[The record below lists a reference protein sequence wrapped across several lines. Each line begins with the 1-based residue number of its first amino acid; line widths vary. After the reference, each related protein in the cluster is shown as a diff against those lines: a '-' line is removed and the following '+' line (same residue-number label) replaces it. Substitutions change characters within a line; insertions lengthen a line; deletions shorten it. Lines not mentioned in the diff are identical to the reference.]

1 MGDTNTVIATDDA
14 YAELARVRATV
25 VEALPQLQQKL
36 MDMDMVSRATGSDSM
51 HGNVCME
58 VQDMA
63 KIMYTL
69 MADLGINE
77 KTPTCS
83 LCYKPCDCRHGHNP
97 APLDF
102 GDVGARCCDKCNN
115 TRVLPARMYE
125 ILR

>member
-25 VEALPQLQQKL
+25 VEALPQLRQKL

-51 HGNVCME
+51 PGNVCME

-69 MADLGINE
+69 MADLCLQPFS
-77 KTPTCS
+77 KFSWRTYFPVPPS
-83 LCYKPCDCRHGHNP
+83 AAH
-97 APLDF
+97 
-102 GDVGARCCDKCNN
+102 
-115 TRVLPARMYE
+115 LPR
-125 ILR
+125 